1 MCVMQATPTTR
12 RRPLHV
18 ACIVCSIW
26 CRAAKYKLSTVDIL
40 YKKIAKRIGALYRSK
55 SLLPFKYRKMFVN
68 ALMLPQFDYLDIIW
82 CRAAK
87 YKLSTVDTLYKKVA
101 KIALNVDLREPS
113 LKFIKG

>member
-1 MCVMQATPTTR
+1 MQATPTTR

-40 YKKIAKRIGALYRSK
+40 YKK
-55 SLLPFKYRKMFVN
+55 
-68 ALMLPQFDYLDIIW
+68 
-82 CRAAK
+82 
-87 YKLSTVDTLYKKVA
+87 VA